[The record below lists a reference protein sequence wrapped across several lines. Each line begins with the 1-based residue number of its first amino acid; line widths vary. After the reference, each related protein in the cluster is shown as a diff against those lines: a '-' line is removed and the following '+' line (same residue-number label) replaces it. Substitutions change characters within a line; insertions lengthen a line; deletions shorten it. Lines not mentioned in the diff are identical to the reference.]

1 MSQQQLPFT
10 EPKLLEKLTRVK
22 VQMKTQVTALQALYG
37 FGEQEAAF
45 YIEALLCEDKVTFF
59 KPLANQAKITFL
71 PWESD
76 AFLSVEG
83 NNLLNRPVK
92 NKGWWR
98 WLEDFRPDP
107 NLEKHRFLF
116 DPMANVFDVHRMRE
130 AVKKAK
136 TGHKSLWRAW
146 FKGFVPANPTG
157 KKEPYIKFSFE
168 RLNGWKPLLLGRGRL
183 VAYRS
188 PHLAFRDLFKLR
200 TGNESFLAA
209 PESAMRFIQGLD
221 CFGWGAPTGL
231 YDPILNEVTKRRD
244 CDGKVK
250 TKEKGK
256 SGAGEDFY
264 IVTMELD
271 HINHDQTDDRIANVR
286 WVDRTMNLCNCTTA
300 RNKNRGWK
308 NEFDALWREMEAD
321 GTFERERSLQ
331 KQLVNK
337 LLEKL

>member
-1 MSQQQLPFT
+1 MSQQQMPFT
-10 EPKLLEKLTRVK
+10 ESKLLEKLERVK
-22 VQMKTQVTALQALYG
+22 VEMKTQVTALQALYG
-37 FGEQEAAF
+37 FGEDEAAF
-45 YIEALLCEDKVTFF
+45 YIEALLCGDKVTFF
-59 KPLANQAKITFL
+59 GPLAYQARITFL

-76 AFLSVEG
+76 AFLGVEG
-83 NNLLNRPVK
+83 NNLLNRPIK

-116 DPMANVFDVHRMRE
+116 DPMANVFDVQRMRE

-136 TGHKSLWRAW
+136 TGHKALWRAW
-146 FKGFVPANPTG
+146 FKGFVPANPTS
-157 KKEPYIKFSFE
+157 KKEPYITFSFE
-168 RLNGWKPLLLGRGRL
+168 RLNGWKPLLLKRGRL

-188 PHLAFRDLFKLR
+188 PHLALRDLFKLR

-209 PESAMRFIQGLD
+209 PESAIRFIQGLD

-231 YDPILNEVTKRRD
+231 YDPILNEVTERRD

-256 SGAGEDFY
+256 SGAGENFH
-264 IVTMELD
+264 VVPMELD
-271 HINHDQTDDRIANVR
+271 HINHDQTDDRIINVR
-286 WVDRTMNLCNCTTA
+286 LVDRTMNLCNCTTA

-321 GTFERERSLQ
+321 GTFEREREQ
-331 KQLVNK
+331 QVQLVNK